1 MSSPSQDPSKK
12 KKEKP
17 ANLVIPPPKPKLS
30 KAERRALQEQQRAAK
45 ADPQAPRPQLTAAT
59 ASPRSQLSSQD
70 TNVSTATE
78 TASTTAGS
86 IAQAAHHSSDP
97 LFQQQHQQQQQTTV
111 SLFSHLPSYRD
122 PSTVFR
128 QVGPTLQLSSRV
140 TASDTTTSNLHP
152 AVLQLGYEYATHRI
166 RGGNARCRAM
176 LHCFQIILQDF
187 CPSNN
192 ANDNDIRTLL
202 DHNLL
207 KPAFSFWTHSCR
219 PHSVSMGNAF
229 TFLKHAVASLERTME
244 YPQMLEILLETLQ
257 AYERERIDYADVG
270 IAEWVVPVLSK
281 RPEVLLTFGQSEAVA
296 TVLLQLAKKQKEDGS
311 SESVRVIIVDSR
323 PHLSGKQLL
332 HKLRREN
339 MQCTYILLNALSYV
353 IQDVTKIL
361 VGASALMSDGSILGP
376 VGTGCVALTAHMH
389 NIPFLVC
396 CETYKIS
403 NKLYLESIT
412 HNELGNPNA
421 LTVERGEEKKGDDSP
436 ASSPSPTLKRLHL
449 TYDLTPAAF
458 VSGIVT
464 ELGIVPA
471 TSVAVLLREMNPQDS
486 RKYDE

>member
-1 MSSPSQDPSKK
+1 
-12 KKEKP
+12 
-17 ANLVIPPPKPKLS
+17 
-30 KAERRALQEQQRAAK
+30 
-45 ADPQAPRPQLTAAT
+45 
-59 ASPRSQLSSQD
+59 
-70 TNVSTATE
+70 
-78 TASTTAGS
+78 
-86 IAQAAHHSSDP
+86 
-97 LFQQQHQQQQQTTV
+97 
-111 SLFSHLPSYRD
+111 
-122 PSTVFR
+122 
-128 QVGPTLQLSSRV
+128 
-140 TASDTTTSNLHP
+140 
-152 AVLQLGYEYATHRI
+152 
-166 RGGNARCRAM
+166 
-176 LHCFQIILQDF
+176 
-187 CPSNN
+187 
-192 ANDNDIRTLL
+192 
-202 DHNLL
+202 
-207 KPAFSFWTHSCR
+207 
-219 PHSVSMGNAF
+219 
-229 TFLKHAVASLERTME
+229 
-244 YPQMLEILLETLQ
+244 
-257 AYERERIDYADVG
+257 
-270 IAEWVVPVLSK
+270 
-281 RPEVLLTFGQSEAVA
+281 
-296 TVLLQLAKKQKEDGS
+296 
-311 SESVRVIIVDSR
+311 
-323 PHLSGKQLL
+323 
-332 HKLRREN
+332 